1 MWKRDQQHTLPQR
14 QGKRGGGS
22 AADSLKKLTVEK
34 GADDGTRLMHA
45 ATYQEDRR
53 ETIGKNSRQTRLD
66 RTRREDVDQSY
77 KKNRCA
83 GVFPSPHN
91 GFMLSGKVGATE
103 TGERAIFTDTK

>member
-34 GADDGTRLMHA
+34 GTDDGTRLMHA
-45 ATYQEDRR
+45 ATNQEDRR
-53 ETIGKNSRQTRLD
+53 ETIGKNSRQTRLG
-66 RTRREDVDQSY
+66 RTRRVDVDQSY